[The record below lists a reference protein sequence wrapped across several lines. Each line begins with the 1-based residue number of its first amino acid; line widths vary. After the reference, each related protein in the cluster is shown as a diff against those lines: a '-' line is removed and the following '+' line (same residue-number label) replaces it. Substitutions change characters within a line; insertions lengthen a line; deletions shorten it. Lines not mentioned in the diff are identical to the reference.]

1 MNRENLQ
8 IKGIFVIVVLISAT
22 LLGAL
27 ALTDQSR
34 GSYTYKIKTF
44 SSYEELFKYLSEN
57 QNNYNNIGLEMDS
70 TNFLRSPKSYS
81 SESANGASIGMDTVE
96 YSETNIQVE
105 GVDEPDIVKTDG
117 SYLYVLA
124 NSKIFIIKGYPPEDS
139 ELISNISMDDGIN
152 IQNIFL
158 NHNRLI
164 VFGAKYQYPDDLHY
178 EEYNYG
184 IWWGSSSTVIK
195 IFNLNDKENPELIKD
210 IEMDGDYSDAR
221 MIDNYV
227 YVISTE
233 YSYDIYYVYEN
244 NETFNIPKIVID
256 SETYNISV
264 DKIHYVDIPESM
276 DTMTHIIAINL
287 DTEIVT
293 GESFLLGNS
302 QNMYVSNK
310 NIFLTY
316 TKNNYIYPLFR
327 AASSNDETTIIHKIS
342 IDEGVITYSAQ
353 GEVNGHILNQFSM
366 DEYNN
371 FFRIATTIGEV
382 WNTETQS
389 TNNIYVLDDELT
401 LISKIENIAPGE
413 KIYSARFMGDK
424 AYLVTFKKIDP
435 FFTIDLSD
443 PYNPI
448 ILGKL
453 KIPGYSDYLQPYDE
467 DHIIGI
473 GKDTVDPTEEEA
485 EGRNFDFAWYQGL
498 KIALFDVSDFENPK
512 EIAKIVIGDRGT
524 DSPALYNHKAL
535 LFDREK
541 ELLVIPV
548 NLYTI
553 SDEIKSQYNN
563 YTGSQYGEFT
573 FQGAYVYNLNLIDGF
588 KEVGRVTHMDDEEF
602 LKTGFYP
609 YGPASIERSIYID
622 NYLYTISESMVKIN
636 TLDNLNDI
644 NTIEL
649 E

>member
-1 MNRENLQ
+1 
-8 IKGIFVIVVLISAT
+8 
-22 LLGAL
+22 
-27 ALTDQSR
+27 
-34 GSYTYKIKTF
+34 
-44 SSYEELFKYLSEN
+44 
-57 QNNYNNIGLEMDS
+57 
-70 TNFLRSPKSYS
+70 
-81 SESANGASIGMDTVE
+81 
-96 YSETNIQVE
+96 
-105 GVDEPDIVKTDG
+105 
-117 SYLYVLA
+117 
-124 NSKIFIIKGYPPEDS
+124 
-139 ELISNISMDDGIN
+139 
-152 IQNIFL
+152 
-158 NHNRLI
+158 
-164 VFGAKYQYPDDLHY
+164 
-178 EEYNYG
+178 
-184 IWWGSSSTVIK
+184 
-195 IFNLNDKENPELIKD
+195 
-210 IEMDGDYSDAR
+210 
-221 MIDNYV
+221 
-227 YVISTE
+227 
-233 YSYDIYYVYEN
+233 
-244 NETFNIPKIVID
+244 
-256 SETYNISV
+256 
-264 DKIHYVDIPESM
+264 
-276 DTMTHIIAINL
+276 
-287 DTEIVT
+287 
-293 GESFLLGNS
+293 
-302 QNMYVSNK
+302 
-310 NIFLTY
+310 
-316 TKNNYIYPLFR
+316 
-327 AASSNDETTIIHKIS
+327 
-342 IDEGVITYSAQ
+342 
-353 GEVNGHILNQFSM
+353 M